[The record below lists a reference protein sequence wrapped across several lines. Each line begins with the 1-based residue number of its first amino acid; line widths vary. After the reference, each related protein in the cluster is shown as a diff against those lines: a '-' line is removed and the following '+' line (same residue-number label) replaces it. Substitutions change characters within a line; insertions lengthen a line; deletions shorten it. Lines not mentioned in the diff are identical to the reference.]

1 MKIVKKGKIFNH
13 LINLLLFSAFL
24 LTYFLDLTGLDWH
37 QYLGV
42 AAGLFL
48 LIHFIGHM
56 EWISQVSARF
66 LRKLSAKVR
75 MYYLLDMTL
84 LAAILIITVSGVA
97 ISTWLEIGYG
107 MYPFLR
113 DLHIISSIA
122 GLTLLLIKLVLHWKV
137 IALVVKRIQLSGFE
151 KQNGKTEPAATI
163 PVQSLSRRDALKT
176 IGTISALGIFGLYK
190 AASAMALPAAGNALA
205 DPQVSTAAAGS
216 GTELPLD
223 PTEDLGLPEAPPEE
237 SQNTSEGGQRRRRG
251 QGAAQDST
259 TPTTIAP
266 DQDTQVTP
274 QPTATPMP
282 VTPVQDCVI
291 RCPRGCA
298 YPGQCRRYID
308 NNSNQL
314 CDLGECLPA

>member
-1 MKIVKKGKIFNH
+1 
-13 LINLLLFSAFL
+13 

-42 AAGLFL
+42 AVGLFL
-48 LIHFIGHM
+48 LVHFIGHM

-66 LRKLSAKVR
+66 LRKLSVKVR
-75 MYYLLDMTL
+75 IYYLLDMTL
-84 LAAILIITVSGVA
+84 LAAILVITVSGVA

-107 MYPFLR
+107 LYPFLR

-122 GLTLLLIKLVLHWKV
+122 GLVLLLIKLVLHWKV
-137 IALVVKRIQLSGFE
+137 IAHIVKGIQLSGF
-151 KQNGKTEPAATI
+151 KKRNAITDSATAI

-176 IGTISALGIFGLYK
+176 IGAISALGIFGLYK
-190 AASAMALPAAGNALA
+190 AASAMVLPAAGNALA
-205 DPQVSTAAAGS
+205 DPQVRTAVAAGS
-216 GTELPLD
+216 GTEPPLD
-223 PTEDLGLPEAPPEE
+223 PAEDLGLPEATPEE

-251 QGAAQDST
+251 QRTAQDSI

-266 DQDTQVTP
+266 EQDPQVTP
-274 QPTATPMP
+274 QLTATPMP

-314 CDLGECLPA
+314 CDLGECLPV